1 MPVVVTS
8 SSILS
13 NTNASSS
20 MTPISSSA
28 YTTANPQ
35 GNNVDTTTNSNF
47 LNHLSKIVE
56 PTNLRIIETRV
67 DANEIISQIELEL
80 ANRISQFK

>member
-8 SSILS
+8 SSLLN

-20 MTPISSSA
+20 MTPISSSTH
-28 YTTANPQ
+28 TTANPQ
-35 GNNVDTTTNSNF
+35 VNNVETTTNSNF
-47 LNHLSKIVE
+47 FNYHSKIVE